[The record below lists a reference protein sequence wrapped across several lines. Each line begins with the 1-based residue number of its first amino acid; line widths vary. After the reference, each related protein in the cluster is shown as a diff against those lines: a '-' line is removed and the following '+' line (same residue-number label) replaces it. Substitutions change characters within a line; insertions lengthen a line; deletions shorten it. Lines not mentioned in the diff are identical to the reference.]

1 MAKKTKLMTPKK
13 GVTIGR
19 GNKQWKHGDIIPEA
33 LLATIDKNLIQELK
47 EPKMTPK
54 PGMELKVDKKKY
66 EPGAEID
73 PDHLKD
79 IDPQF
84 VEELPEPDEQ
94 NVSS

>member
-1 MAKKTKLMTPKK
+1 MAKKDKRMTPKK

-19 GNKQWKHGDIIPEA
+19 GNRQFKHGDIIPDMF
-33 LLATIDKNLIQELK
+33 LGSIDKKHLQEWK

-66 EPGAEID
+66 EPGKEID
-73 PDHLKD
+73 PEHLKD

-84 VEELPEPDEQ
+84 VEELPEPEDKDAE
-94 NVSS
+94 